1 MPQTQRPVQKLPTFK
16 QLTVHREDSN
26 ASENSTPERG
36 TVPKATGNNEAE
48 TDADED
54 SASEDETQTRA
65 NSLPGL
71 IENFV
76 GRDSRESTSKAASA
90 PAVDIG
96 AKSLSNDKQKLIR
109 RLGKEKSPPNQT
121 DGYED
126 ARDLA
131 EPDAMLK
138 GASRQVDDFNQRIE
152 EQQDP
157 TSRSPSAPPRSG
169 SATTQEGEEEAMPE
183 ESKPQVVPS
192 PGVIQDAFDRMR
204 PRRTSPENATITI
217 GSKTTTSVLGS
228 SSLFKWRR
236 ADTPPST
243 TIRSKPPANDSSRQK
258 FSSSMRS
265 FAAPGSQLIE
275 TVGKPQSKSRI
286 SVDYAKV
293 NSDDE
298 ESVNESTA
306 SSVVPDTEEAEQEL
320 ESPTP
325 EMMDGENSDVEVSPS
340 PDNDSE
346 EQYLN
351 EEDKKSR
358 EDAKVAELI
367 RQAEERSAMPSQVN
381 RKRAH
386 QMLKGAGRKDSTT
399 SLIQVINASVQRI
412 DRQLS
417 AIKTALNNSLLPT
430 KKPQIGSQALTEETS
445 VEERLSLTVSKF
457 DFANM
462 QISGQFNLG
471 FILANRSNTDLFII
485 DQHASDEKYNFER
498 LQSTTIVQNQRLVQ
512 PRTLHLTAIEEEIVL
527 ENSDALLKNGFLVDM
542 DTTGD
547 IPVGQRCKLLSL
559 PMSREVNFDTSDLE
573 ELLTLLA
580 DSPTF
585 SSSEYVP
592 RPSKVRRMFAMRA
605 CRSSVMI
612 GKTLTPKQMGVLVRH
627 MGEIDK
633 PWNCPHGR
641 PTMRHV
647 CGIEGWEGWE
657 EGDGLMGME
666 EEGVELGWGAWVE
679 EVREQQAA
687 MEGGGEDE
695 IEEQMGNNVHQIG
708 LVSHDGTEE

>member
-1 MPQTQRPVQKLPTFK
+1 M
-16 QLTVHREDSN
+16 
-26 ASENSTPERG
+26 
-36 TVPKATGNNEAE
+36 PKATGNNEAE

-76 GRDSRESTSKAASA
+76 GRDSRERTSKAAST

-138 GASRQVDDFNQRIE
+138 GASRQVDDFNQRIA

-169 SATTQEGEEEAMPE
+169 SEITQEGEEEAMPE

-204 PRRTSPENATITI
+204 PRRTSPETATITI

-243 TIRSKPPANDSSRQK
+243 PIRSKPPANDSSRQK

-265 FAAPGSQLIE
+265 FAAPGSQL
-275 TVGKPQSKSRI
+275 TKTFGKPQSKSRI

-325 EMMDGENSDVEVSPS
+325 EMMDGENSDVEVSHS

-367 RQAEERSAMPSQVN
+367 RQAEERSAMPSQAN

-430 KKPQIGSQALTEETS
+430 KKPQIESQALTEETS

-498 LQSTTIVQNQRLVQ
+498 LQSTTTVQNQRLVQ
-512 PRTLHLTAIEEEIVL
+512 PRNLHLTAIEEEIVL

-547 IPVGQRCKLLSL
+547 FPVGQRCKLLSL
-559 PMSREVNFDTSDLE
+559 PMSREVTFDTSDLE

-612 GKTLTPKQMGVLVRH
+612 GKTLTLKQMGVLVRH

-647 CGIEGWEGWE
+647 CGLEGWEGWE

-695 IEEQMGNNVHQIG
+695 IEEQMGNNVHQNG